1 MVYYIFY
8 YDTKINVIANGVD
21 FRSISIS
28 DWPSS
33 VPIVTQL
40 SPTTPIHPLD
50 QSLCLICQRFTKE
63 EFAKTISVSK
73 IERILKSCK
82 DHHCLKT
89 GKYKQLYNRVIHRKL
104 SEMPN
109 CKYHNTCL
117 RKLSRDEKYI
127 IRAHHIKTST
137 EQKDNSAGKSD

>member
-1 MVYYIFY
+1 MVYHIFFC
-8 YDTKINVIANGVD
+8 DNKINVIANGVD

-28 DWPSS
+28 DWSSS

-40 SPTTPIHPLD
+40 SPTTPIPPLD
-50 QSLCLICQRFTKE
+50 KSLCLICQRFTKE

-89 GKYKQLYNRVIHRKL
+89 GKDK
-104 SEMPN
+104 
-109 CKYHNTCL
+109 
-117 RKLSRDEKYI
+117 
-127 IRAHHIKTST
+127 
-137 EQKDNSAGKSD
+137 